1 MKRQTKRLLIG
12 LTVKYTKAK
21 NTNGA
26 NARRKKAARRK
37 MSAMIP
43 NIPKR
48 KQLTRIKLEAI
59 QLPNNDTTKTIAIK
73 PFQLL
78 HIRNSFVAC
87 SKNLLLNPIF
97 T

>member
-1 MKRQTKRLLIG
+1 
-12 LTVKYTKAK
+12 
-21 NTNGA
+21 
-26 NARRKKAARRK
+26 

-78 HIRNSFVAC
+78 HIRNSSVAC
-87 SKNLLLNPIF
+87 SKNLLLNPF
-97 T
+97 FYLKKFRKLTYVYKFPF

>member
-1 MKRQTKRLLIG
+1 
-12 LTVKYTKAK
+12 
-21 NTNGA
+21 
-26 NARRKKAARRK
+26 

-78 HIRNSFVAC
+78 HIRNSSVAC
-87 SKNLLLNPIF
+87 SKNLLRNPFFLPEKIQKIDVCIQISILKNSNRGQLRSCEDIIF
-97 T
+97 VA